1 MAEVN
6 GRHPVASESVLT
18 LTPGSVLC
26 YKRSLRA
33 AMAVAASAFVH
44 SSLLSS
50 FSRARARSVVP
61 LGDSPGHAS
70 SASRITIPLSRLA
83 FRRRVTRTQE

>member
-1 MAEVN
+1 MTVAEVN
-6 GRHPVASESVLT
+6 GRHPVASESALT

-33 AMAVAASAFVH
+33 AAAVSAFVH
-44 SSLLSS
+44 SSRFSS
-50 FSRARARSVVP
+50 FSRGR
-61 LGDSPGHAS
+61 LSPSAGSSHAS
-70 SASRITIPLSRLA
+70 SASRITIRLSRLA

>member
-1 MAEVN
+1 MTVAEVN
-6 GRHPVASESVLT
+6 GRHPVASESALT

-33 AMAVAASAFVH
+33 AAAAAVSAFVH
-44 SSLLSS
+44 SSRFSS
-50 FSRARARSVVP
+50 FSRGR
-61 LGDSPGHAS
+61 LSPSAGSSHAS
-70 SASRITIPLSRLA
+70 SASRITIRLSRLA